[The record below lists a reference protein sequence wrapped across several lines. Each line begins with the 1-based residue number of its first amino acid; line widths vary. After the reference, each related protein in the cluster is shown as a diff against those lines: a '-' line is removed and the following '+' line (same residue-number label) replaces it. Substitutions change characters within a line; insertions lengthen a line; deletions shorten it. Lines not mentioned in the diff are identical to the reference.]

1 MKKLFL
7 LLCVSLS
14 LVSFSQEKVEPVV
27 LKVSYIDRGNN
38 ECEIIFAA
46 TIADKHHIYS
56 QRPTDAGPIATSF
69 TITPNAD
76 YKAIDK
82 VTEPEAHEAYEEVF
96 DAKVASFEK
105 EVIFRQKISRKSA
118 KGFVISTAVEYTC
131 CNDRM
136 CLPPQTLQFM
146 VTVPE
151 SQSPLPA
158 KK

>member
-1 MKKLFL
+1 MKKLLLFL
-7 LLCVSLS
+7 FVCSS
-14 LVSFSQEKVEPVV
+14 FVSFSQEKAEPVV
-27 LKVSYIDRGNN
+27 WKVSYIDRGNN
-38 ECEIIFAA
+38 EGEIIFAA

-69 TITPNAD
+69 TITPNAS

-105 EVIFRQKISRKSA
+105 EVIFKQKISRKSSKA
-118 KGFVISTAVEYTC
+118 FNISTYVEYTC

-136 CLPPQTLQFM
+136 CLPPKTLQFM
-146 VTVPE
+146 VTIPE
-151 SQSPLPA
+151 SATPQ
-158 KK
+158 K

>member
-7 LLCVSLS
+7 LLCVCASFG
-14 LVSFSQEKVEPVV
+14 SFSQEKAEPVIW
-27 LKVSYIDRGNN
+27 KVSYVDKGNN
-38 ECEIIFAA
+38 EGEIVFAA

-56 QRPTDAGPIATSF
+56 QKPTEAGPIATSF

-76 YKAIDK
+76 YKAIGN

-96 DAKVASFEK
+96 GATVASFEK
-105 EVIFRQKISRKSA
+105 EVMFRQKISRKNNKA
-118 KGFVISTAVEYTC
+118 FVISTFVEYTC

-136 CLPPQTLQFM
+136 CLPPKTLQFM

-151 SQSPLPA
+151 AL